1 MMVCL
6 ASISLF
12 DIRTAYNIPGQRMQK
27 DSPLDILKKRLAS
40 REIKTEEYQE
50 KKKILESDLA
60 K

>member
-1 MMVCL
+1 M
-6 ASISLF
+6 
-12 DIRTAYNIPGQRMQK
+12 
-27 DSPLDILKKRLAS
+27 KKRLAS